1 MTKQVI
7 MQVLPELDMGGVER
21 GTIEIATALKKAG
34 IENIVVSAGGKLTA
48 NLARLKVPHITL
60 PVQTKNP
67 FKILINAFK
76 LKKIIRQYHVEL
88 MHVRSRAPAFSVAL
102 ASRMT
107 GVPFITTFHGV
118 YGHQNAFKRW
128 YNSIMTKGK
137 LVITVSDY
145 VRQHV
150 MKTYHIPESK
160 IRLIHRGADT
170 DYFEVGSVKVHQIED
185 FIKQYGI
192 DLNGPIVTLVGR
204 LTRWKG
210 QLVLLEALRQLKGP
224 ITCLLVG
231 SAQGRDKYVAE
242 IKEAMKKLPE
252 DIGVY
257 IITNSPDMPTVYA
270 LSNVVINASLD
281 PEAFGRVIP
290 EAQSMGCLVIGTAH
304 GGAAETIADGETGF
318 LVPPGDPKALAD
330 KIKEVLALPKKEKE
344 EIQTKAIKS
353 VQENFSTNMMCAKTL
368 AVYRE
373 VLDDHEA

>member
-1 MTKQVI
+1 
-7 MQVLPELDMGGVER
+7 
-21 GTIEIATALKKAG
+21 
-34 IENIVVSAGGKLTA
+34 
-48 NLARLKVPHITL
+48 
-60 PVQTKNP
+60 
-67 FKILINAFK
+67 
-76 LKKIIRQYHVEL
+76 
-88 MHVRSRAPAFSVAL
+88 
-102 ASRMT
+102 
-107 GVPFITTFHGV
+107 
-118 YGHQNAFKRW
+118 
-128 YNSIMTKGK
+128 
-137 LVITVSDY
+137 
-145 VRQHV
+145 
-150 MKTYHIPESK
+150 
-160 IRLIHRGADT
+160 
-170 DYFEVGSVKVHQIED
+170 
-185 FIKQYGI
+185 
-192 DLNGPIVTLVGR
+192 
-204 LTRWKG
+204 
-210 QLVLLEALRQLKGP
+210 LRQLKGP

>member
-1 MTKQVI
+1 MTEQVI

-21 GTIEIATALKKAG
+21 GTIEMATALKKAG

-48 NLARLKVPHITL
+48 QLARLKVPHITL

-67 FKILINAFK
+67 FKILVNAYRLAK
-76 LKKIIRQYHVEL
+76 VVRQYHVGL
-88 MHVRSRAPAFSVAL
+88 MHVRSRAPAYSVAL
-102 ASRMT
+102 ASRLT
-107 GVPFITTFHGV
+107 GVPFIATFHGV
-118 YGHQNAFKRW
+118 YGHQGALKRW

-137 LVITVSDY
+137 LIITVSDY

-150 MKTYHIPESK
+150 MKTYHVPESK

-170 DYFEVGSVKVHQIED
+170 DYFDANTVKVYQIEN

-210 QLVLLEALRQLKGP
+210 QLVLLKALQQLDGP
-224 ITCLLVG
+224 LTCLLVG
-231 SAQGRDKYVAE
+231 SAQGREKYVNE
-242 IKEAMKKLPE
+242 LKEEMKKLPE
-252 DIGVY
+252 TIQVY
-257 IITNSPDMPTVYA
+257 MITDSPDMPLVYA
-270 LSNVVINASLD
+270 LSNVVVNASLD

-318 LVPPGDPKALAD
+318 LVPPGDAKALAN

-344 EIQTKAIKS
+344 AIQTAAMRS
-353 VQENFSTNMMCAKTL
+353 VRDNFSTEKMCAKTL
-368 AVYRE
+368 AVYQE
-373 VLDDHEA
+373 VLHDNKA